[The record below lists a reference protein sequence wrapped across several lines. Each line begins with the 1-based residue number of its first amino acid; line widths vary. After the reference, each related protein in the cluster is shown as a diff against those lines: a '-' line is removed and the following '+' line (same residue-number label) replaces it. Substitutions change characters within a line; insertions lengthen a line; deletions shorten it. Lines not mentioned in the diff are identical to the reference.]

1 MLEFDTICG
10 EGKNHT
16 GNINMKTLMKTTMK
30 TIMKSSLCALAALFI
45 ASPAL
50 ADVLDTT
57 LFSKKSV
64 LTISGYAGSTTLAN
78 FPVLV
83 RLSAGSPSGFA
94 YADVT
99 NGDIRFADSNGNSL
113 PFEIEKWDAS
123 GESHVWVSVP
133 SLSGQATTITMYY
146 GAITG
151 KLPPV
156 DATGVWRLAGYQN
169 VHHFSDA
176 SGYMDIESSA
186 NNLTVTRQG
195 ANTVDAAGVLGS
207 SLATDD
213 GSYKGLKVET
223 DSSWM
228 WGAGGTVTFSVW
240 GKRESDTN
248 NTRFLFGTA
257 DLSGRASASTFIVNV
272 NGTTASGTIPSV
284 GGWTL
289 YTVVIDGTSLSLYI
303 DGALADSKTCSLPA
317 ASAAL
322 YWGSNGSSRWKGSTD
337 EARLR
342 NVADSADWVK
352 ACYDTIH
359 DPGFVA
365 AAAVETQSTTA
376 PTFTN
381 GATGTP
387 VEATKFASRIPLTI
401 SGYDG
406 SDAIEN
412 LPVLVRLGS
421 ISAQGFSV
429 SALASDGS
437 NFRFGDAKGNNLP
450 FEIDTWDTTSGK
462 NVWVTVP
469 YVEGTGTTIYLYFD
483 TSATLAA
490 NDSAAVWTN
499 ACYKNVMHY
508 QSTMDASGGYD
519 STTIN
524 TGLTTA
530 NTTIGTAYGKIGD
543 GADTTS
549 GSSTGYKFTLG
560 DAAWGKGD
568 PITFS
573 TWANTDTSS
582 GSRTLFGDYNGTGAY
597 YVYPT
602 TSASVQI
609 GRRGSVNTVS
619 LAHGDSKGQWCYFTF
634 VCDGSVTKVYANG
647 AYEGMVATPL
657 PVMSAFAWGYG
668 NGGRHKGYCDES
680 RIHAVAESADFI
692 AASYK
697 AMTDASFIVAGDVE
711 PAQTSYKPEILSADP
726 ALNFIEVKTRLTAFE
741 AGASS
746 VSLTLLYG
754 KSSDALTSEYSL
766 GTLTQPGTVTRTLSG
781 LDFSSTYYLK
791 VKAVDNLNNEAMSEV
806 VEVAT
811 GADTRMDTTPFSY
824 KSTGTVGGYAGST
837 RLENFPVLVRIAANS
852 PTDFSYEDCAEDG
865 SDIRF
870 TDVNGIMIPH
880 EIDTWDTNGTSLVWV
895 QVPRL
900 SGTTT
905 ELTMYFGADDP
916 PSLPAV
922 TAADVWTDA
931 NYNAVWHFS
940 GSAKESA
947 NGLTDS
953 GSSGTP
959 DYTAATFGVGTCFK
973 AADNATLGYDVDSKW
988 TTLGEGSTLTVST
1001 WSKYDGSSASCAR
1014 MLSCMSDWQKT
1025 AGWELTIQNAV
1036 DEITVGSSS
1045 KSQYQYTASGV
1056 GPGSGNVYLTVV
1068 YNADGN
1074 AQLYVN
1080 GALAYSKTL
1089 NNVVTPTEKLW
1100 IGSLKGSERKWNGS
1114 LDEIRIH
1121 RDAESADWV
1130 KACYDTMASTSFVT
1144 MDDVT
1149 AVGGVQPLAI
1159 RSNGATLSGT
1169 TATITGRLANLGT
1182 GATSADVTLYYGTSA
1197 NVEGGTAVGPAAF
1210 MDKADLSDTLNNL
1223 TPGATYYYA
1232 YKAVNNLS
1240 ATAWSATNSFTV
1252 EASTRFSDTLS
1263 IAVQNCQMT
1272 VTGSITEWGI
1282 GTTKVELL
1290 VGTSADNL
1298 AVVQTVNLTEKPVGD
1313 QAVFDPIT
1321 NPVGSYFVAIR
1332 ATTTYNDIEWVRV
1345 TTSTAQTLADTST
1358 YTWKGGKGA
1367 WTDSAMW
1374 TSADTGAGGYPTAGC
1389 SVVFPAYGRTENVVS
1404 LDAGPG
1410 ALAAITIDSA
1420 SRYTFRS
1427 TSLSSVRGMTAPTLT
1442 MSGAG
1447 NGTLVLDA
1455 VSIKGTAD
1463 DVCFNTLAGLKCLVL
1478 ENSAGFA
1485 YPREADN
1492 SQLELSLVTGGK
1504 LTPYF
1509 TTGIQIGKLKVGR
1522 SINNI
1527 APAGANLITF
1537 GGFENIG
1544 DLGYC
1549 QLSSDGLVAFTDVSG
1564 ITQIGGE
1571 GTYENNP
1578 SQIKVAPEFSFG
1590 NASGNRGIA
1599 TISNNVVVVLAPET
1613 MKQGFDGAT
1622 SLDNVYVDSA
1632 TTLTADATVNAVLL
1646 NGDLDLDGHTLT
1658 VVSGV
1663 VRMKIGGNGS
1673 VKNGTLRV
1681 HRPLLVTD
1689 NTNNTNERFTAE
1701 IETVGN
1707 DDPWAPMLDVWAMG
1721 GSKPTAALSNFTGRI
1736 VWPFNTF
1743 SFKSARTATNY
1754 VIDMKTGEVSTGS
1767 HNADYVVRGIGGNC
1781 QLKTGMFNNTV
1792 WVGDCNDDQF
1802 AKMGANEIANWG
1814 YVVSTNGVLAPGY
1827 LSYDG
1832 GRRGRMIMVSTKER
1846 VVNFLMDE
1854 GGTLQIAI
1862 HADGDNTYLKMSDID
1877 TSYGWNQYLNVTLA
1891 GTLDIRES
1899 GKINPGVAYPVVF
1912 YHPGKRLNDS
1922 KFDYLKVNGE
1932 ASTGYKVEY
1941 DVEQPD
1947 GSYAV
1952 TVTKKGNA
1960 GTVIIVR

>member
-1 MLEFDTICG
+1 
-10 EGKNHT
+10 
-16 GNINMKTLMKTTMK
+16 MKTLMKTAMK

-64 LTISGYAGSTTLAN
+64 LTISGYSGSTTLAN

-99 NGDIRFADSNGNSL
+99 NGDIRFADANGNSL
-113 PFEIEKWDAS
+113 PFEIEKWDSS

-156 DATGVWRLAGYQN
+156 DSTGVWSLAGYQN

-186 NNLTVTRQG
+186 NNLTVTRSG

-207 SLATDD
+207 SLANT
-213 GSYKGLKVET
+213 GNNLFGLSVAT

-228 WGAGGTVTFSVW
+228 WGAGGTVTFSAW
-240 GKRESDTN
+240 GKRSSDTYN
-248 NTRFLFGTA
+248 RHLFGTTGA
-257 DLSGRASASTFIVNV
+257 FGYANASTFTVDV
-272 NGTTASGTIPSV
+272 NGTTASGAIPSV
-284 GGWTL
+284 GDWTL

-322 YWGSNGSSRWKGSTD
+322 YWGSNGSNRWKGSID

-342 NVADSADWVK
+342 NVADTPDWIQ
-352 ACYDTIH
+352 ACYDTIKTAN
-359 DPGFVA
+359 FVA
-365 AAAVETQSTTA
+365 AAPVEANATTA
-376 PTFTN
+376 PTFINST
-381 GATGTP
+381 TGTP

-401 SGYDG
+401 SGYEG

-421 ISAQGFSV
+421 ISVSGFDV

-437 NFRFGDAKGNNLP
+437 NFRFADARGNNLP

-462 NVWVTVP
+462 NAWVTVP

-508 QSTMDASGGYD
+508 QSTMDAAGCYD
-519 STTIN
+519 STGIITNITT
-524 TGLTTA
+524 TGSY
-530 NTTIGTAYGKIGD
+530 IGTAYGVVGEGCNTDSNK
-543 GADTTS
+543 
-549 GSSTGYKFTLG
+549 GYLFTLG
-560 DAAWGKGD
+560 DAAWDKGV
-568 PITFS
+568 PVTFS
-573 TWANTDTSS
+573 TWAYTSD
-582 GSRTLFGDYNGTGAY
+582 GTRPVFGDSNATGLYFVHVDNAGKLFVCRRPLANVAAGVAGTKSLTL
-597 YVYPT
+597 VNN
-602 TSASVQI
+602 SV
-609 GRRGSVNTVS
+609 
-619 LAHGDSKGQWCYFTF
+619 AKWCYFTF
-634 VCDGSVTKVYANG
+634 VCDGAVTKVYANG
-647 AYEGMVATPL
+647 AYEGMVASPL
-657 PVMSAFAWGYG
+657 PVMSSFAWGWA
-668 NGGRHKGYCDES
+668 NNGRHKGKGDES
-680 RIHAVAESADFI
+680 RIHAVAENADFI

-697 AMTDASFIVAGDVE
+697 TMTDASFVVAGAVE
-711 PAQTSYKPEILSADP
+711 PAVTSTTPQILSAEP
-726 ALNFIEVKTRLTAFE
+726 TLNFIEVKTRLTAFE
-741 AGASS
+741 AGADS

-754 KSSDALTSEYSL
+754 KSADTLTSEFSL
-766 GTLTQPGTVTRTLSG
+766 GAITAPGTVTRTLAG
-781 LDFSSTYYLK
+781 LDFSTTYYLQ
-791 VKAVDNLNNEAMSEV
+791 VKAVDNLNNEARSEV

-811 GADTRMDTTPFSY
+811 LADTRMDTNPFAY
-824 KSTGTVGGYAGST
+824 KSTATVGGYAGST

-947 NGLTDS
+947 NDLTDS

-959 DYTAATFGVGTCFK
+959 DYTATTFGVGTCFK
-973 AADNATLGYDVDSKW
+973 AAANATLGYDVDSKW

-1036 DEITVGSSS
+1036 DEITVGSPS

-1056 GPGSGNVYLTVV
+1056 GPGSGNVYLSVV

-1089 NNVVTPTEKLW
+1089 NKVVTPTEKLW
-1100 IGSLKGSERKWNGS
+1100 IGSLKGSERKWDGS

-1130 KACYDTMASTSFVT
+1130 KACYDTMASASFVT

-1159 RSNGATLSGT
+1159 RSNGAMLSGT
-1169 TATITGRLANLGT
+1169 TATITGRLANIGT
-1182 GATSADVTLYYGTSA
+1182 GATSAGVTLYYGTSA
-1197 NVEGGTAVGPAAF
+1197 DVESGTPVGPTAF

-1232 YKAVNNLS
+1232 YKAVNN
-1240 ATAWSATNSFTV
+1240 APTPETVWTATNSFTV

-1313 QAVFDPIT
+1313 QVVFDPIT

-1332 ATTTYNDIEWVRV
+1332 ATTTYNDIEWVRE
-1345 TTSTAQTLADTST
+1345 TAATSQALSDTST
-1358 YTWKGGKGA
+1358 YTWKSGKGDWA
-1367 WTDSAMW
+1367 DPAMW
-1374 TSADTGAGGYPTAGC
+1374 TSSDTGAGGYPTAGC
-1389 SVVFPAYGRTENVVS
+1389 SVVFPADGRNENVVYLS
-1404 LDAGPG
+1404 STPG
-1410 ALAAITIDSA
+1410 TLAAITIDSA

-1427 TSLSSVRGMTAPTLT
+1427 TSRSSVRTITAPTKT
-1442 MSGAG
+1442 MTGAG
-1447 NGTLVLDA
+1447 GGTLVL
-1455 VSIKGTAD
+1455 
-1463 DVCFNTLAGLKCLVL
+1463 
-1478 ENSAGFA
+1478 
-1485 YPREADN
+1485 
-1492 SQLELSLVTGGK
+1492 
-1504 LTPYF
+1504 
-1509 TTGIQIGKLKVGR
+1509 
-1522 SINNI
+1522 
-1527 APAGANLITF
+1527 
-1537 GGFENIG
+1537 
-1544 DLGYC
+1544 
-1549 QLSSDGLVAFTDVSG
+1549 
-1564 ITQIGGE
+1564 
-1571 GTYENNP
+1571 
-1578 SQIKVAPEFSFG
+1578 
-1590 NASGNRGIA
+1590 
-1599 TISNNVVVVLAPET
+1599 
-1613 MKQGFDGAT
+1613 
-1622 SLDNVYVDSA
+1622 
-1632 TTLTADATVNAVLL
+1632 
-1646 NGDLDLDGHTLT
+1646 
-1658 VVSGV
+1658 
-1663 VRMKIGGNGS
+1663 
-1673 VKNGTLRV
+1673 
-1681 HRPLLVTD
+1681 
-1689 NTNNTNERFTAE
+1689 
-1701 IETVGN
+1701 
-1707 DDPWAPMLDVWAMG
+1707 
-1721 GSKPTAALSNFTGRI
+1721 
-1736 VWPFNTF
+1736 
-1743 SFKSARTATNY
+1743 
-1754 VIDMKTGEVSTGS
+1754 
-1767 HNADYVVRGIGGNC
+1767 
-1781 QLKTGMFNNTV
+1781 
-1792 WVGDCNDDQF
+1792 
-1802 AKMGANEIANWG
+1802 
-1814 YVVSTNGVLAPGY
+1814 
-1827 LSYDG
+1827 
-1832 GRRGRMIMVSTKER
+1832 
-1846 VVNFLMDE
+1846 
-1854 GGTLQIAI
+1854 
-1862 HADGDNTYLKMSDID
+1862 
-1877 TSYGWNQYLNVTLA
+1877 
-1891 GTLDIRES
+1891 
-1899 GKINPGVAYPVVF
+1899 
-1912 YHPGKRLNDS
+1912 
-1922 KFDYLKVNGE
+1922 
-1932 ASTGYKVEY
+1932 
-1941 DVEQPD
+1941 
-1947 GSYAV
+1947 
-1952 TVTKKGNA
+1952 
-1960 GTVIIVR
+1960 